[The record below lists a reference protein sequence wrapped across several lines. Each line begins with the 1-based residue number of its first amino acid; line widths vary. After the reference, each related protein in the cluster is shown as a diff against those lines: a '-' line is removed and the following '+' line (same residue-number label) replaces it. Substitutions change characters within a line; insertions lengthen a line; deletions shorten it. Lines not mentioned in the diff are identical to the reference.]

1 MGTRNLTLVQLNN
14 EYRVAQYGQW
24 DGYPSYTGI
33 NILKFLRTMDKN
45 KFIEKLKNTKFITK
59 QDYHNYWMELGI
71 DIEKEKLVDI
81 SISNKFDELHPTL
94 SRDMGFNILSFI
106 NESANI
112 VNLWNNYTFA
122 KDSLFCE
129 WAYLINLDENTL
141 EVYKGFN
148 KTKLTKEDR
157 FYFDGYVSD
166 SEYYPIKLVKT
177 YSLDELPTDDDFVKE
192 LESDE

>member
-14 EYRVAQYGQW
+14 EYCVAQYGQW

-81 SISNKFDELHPTL
+81 STSNKFDKLHPTL
-94 SRDMGFNILSFI
+94 SRDMGFNVLNFI
-106 NESANI
+106 NESDDI
-112 VNLWNNYTFA
+112 VNLWNDYTFA

>member
-81 SISNKFDELHPTL
+81 STSNKFDELHPTL
-94 SRDMGFNILSFI
+94 SRDMGFNVLNFI
-106 NESANI
+106 NESDDI
-112 VNLWNNYTFA
+112 VNLWNDYTFA
-122 KDSLFCE
+122 KNSLFCE